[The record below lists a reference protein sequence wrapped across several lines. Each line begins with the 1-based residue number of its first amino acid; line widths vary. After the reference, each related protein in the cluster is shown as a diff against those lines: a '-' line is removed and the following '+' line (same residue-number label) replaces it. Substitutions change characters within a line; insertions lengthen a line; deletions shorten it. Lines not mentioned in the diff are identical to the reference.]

1 MLQVPL
7 GQTGIYVPRLSFGAG
22 PVSGLMTGNDR
33 RQQCAVIERAID
45 LGINWFD
52 TAATY
57 GEGTSES
64 NLGQALEELGVARKV
79 HVATKVRL
87 MPDQLGNLRDNV
99 ERSIQQ
105 SLKRLRIEQISLL
118 QVHNSITTQRGD
130 EPTSLTPADLLGR
143 EGVLEAVQ
151 PFVKNEVVRHLG
163 LTGIG
168 HPEPMREVVRSGEF
182 ATIQVPYSLTNPSAG
197 QPMSADFPEADYG
210 NIIRECTD
218 QKMGVFVIR
227 VFAGG
232 ALVGNSPSDHTHKT
246 RFFPLDLY
254 QRDQSRAKQCE
265 AVLPEK
271 MQLRE
276 AALRFAI
283 SHPGVTSAI
292 VGFGEP
298 EHVELA
304 AEMLKQGPLPEDL
317 ASQLVAV
324 VHAEKKS

>member
-1 MLQVPL
+1 
-7 GQTGIYVPRLSFGAG
+7 
-22 PVSGLMTGNDR
+22 MTGKDH
-33 RQQCAVIERAID
+33 RQQCAVIERAVD

-57 GEGTSES
+57 GGGTSES
-64 NLGQALEELGVARKV
+64 NLGRVLEELGVARKV

-87 MPDQLGNLRDNV
+87 MPDQLDNLRDNV
-99 ERSIQQ
+99 QRSIGQ
-105 SLKRLRIEQISLL
+105 SLKRLRVEQISLL
-118 QVHNSITTQRGD
+118 QVHNSITAERGD

-143 EGVLEAVQ
+143 GGLLEAVQ
-151 PFVKNEVVRHLG
+151 PFVKNGVVRCLG

-168 HPEPMREVVRSGEF
+168 QPEPMRQVVRSGEF
-182 ATIQVPYSLTNPSAG
+182 STIQVPYSLVNPSAG
-197 QPMSADFPEADYG
+197 QPVPADFSEADYG
-210 NIIRECTD
+210 NIIRECVD
-218 QKMGVFVIR
+218 QQMGVFVIR

-232 ALVGNSPSDHTHKT
+232 ALVGNSPSEHTYKT
-246 RFFPLDLY
+246 RFFRLDLY
-254 QRDQSRAKQCE
+254 QRDQSRAKQCG

-276 AALRFAI
+276 AALRFSI

-317 ASQLVAV
+317 ASQLVTAV
-324 VHAEKKS
+324 GTEKQS